1 MEHNPTQHGNGKP
14 STALEL
20 KIIFDTATGNIGVNI
35 PEALLGHHVLCYGLL
50 EAARQ
55 TIQKYAEQKA
65 SGQRIMVA
73 SAVPPPPRVA

>member
-1 MEHNPTQHGNGKP
+1 MVPNGNPTQQP
-14 STALEL
+14 PPAM
-20 KIIFDTATGNIGVNI
+20 KIEILFDSATGMVGVNI
-35 PEALLGHHVLCYGLL
+35 PEALLTNHVFCYGLL